1 MKKTIVEQVEA
12 MLDPILEE
20 RDYECVDVEF
30 VKEGAN
36 WFLRVFV
43 DKEGGITIE
52 DCEWVSRS
60 LEKELDEKDPI
71 EQSYILEVSSPG
83 LDRPLKKD
91 EDFVRYKDEIVDV
104 KLYKAIEK
112 QKEFQGKLVGLQ
124 DDHIV
129 IENEAGDLL
138 SFPKDQ
144 VAIVRL
150 AVIW

>member
-30 VKEGAN
+30 VKEGSN